1 MLRAMGQKSTIHD
14 ADGSGLSAFQ
24 MSSPLGGLC
33 GVASPRGICLLTFA
47 EVEAA
52 LSGLPD
58 AQRQRLRDSVI
69 DVGDGSQLASRA
81 ASLGPLAG
89 WLLALRRYLHGESV
103 RLDIPVDLQL
113 SRSPFHRA
121 VYEELV
127 KVGPGQTTSYGE
139 LARIVGRPKAAR
151 AVGQAVGKNPIALI
165 VPCHR
170 VLGRDGSLHG
180 FAFGLEKKA
189 ALLRLEGVL
198 PKPGSAPLTLGR

>member
-1 MLRAMGQKSTIHD
+1 MLAAMSQKSTIHD
-14 ADGSGLSAFQ
+14 ADGSGLTAFQ

-33 GVASPRGICLLTFA
+33 GVATPDGICLLTFA
-47 EVEAA
+47 PPEDA
-52 LSGLPD
+52 LLGLPS
-58 AQRQRLRDSVI
+58 ALQKQLGAKI
-69 DVGDGSQLASRA
+69 LDVGDGSGLGARTA
-81 ASLGPLAG
+81 ALGPLAG
-89 WLLALRRYLHGESV
+89 WLLALQRYLHGESV
-103 RLDIPVDLQL
+103 RLDIPVDLRL

-198 PKPGSAPLTLGR
+198 PSGGSAPLTLGR